1 MEAAIE
7 AFHCAFGAT
16 LDQVE
21 VEVDKKGVEE
31 RHNFMTVL
39 GVRIC
44 NEKQQ
49 KLTLTNTGETRYPPR
64 AQHFLPTESRVSKTS
79 QSNKK
84 EQTLRFNH
92 GWGIWPCLGQL

>member
-1 MEAAIE
+1 MKAAIE

-39 GVRIC
+39 GVRIS
-44 NEKQQ
+44 EK
-49 KLTLTNTGETRYPPR
+49 
-64 AQHFLPTESRVSKTS
+64 AS
-79 QSNKK
+79 QSSKLYFILLGFCLARGCRHCIG
-84 EQTLRFNH
+84 TTRF
-92 GWGIWPCLGQL
+92 

>member
-49 KLTLTNTGETRYPPR
+49 KLTLTKTLEKQDTLLEPNTSCPQNLESQRLPNQTRK
-64 AQHFLPTESRVSKTS
+64 SR
-79 QSNKK
+79 
-84 EQTLRFNH
+84 L
-92 GWGIWPCLGQL
+92 

>member
-49 KLTLTNTGETRYPPR
+49 KLTLINTAETRYLPR
-64 AQHFLPTESRVSKTS
+64 ASSPTLPAHR
-79 QSNKK
+79 
-84 EQTLRFNH
+84 
-92 GWGIWPCLGQL
+92 I